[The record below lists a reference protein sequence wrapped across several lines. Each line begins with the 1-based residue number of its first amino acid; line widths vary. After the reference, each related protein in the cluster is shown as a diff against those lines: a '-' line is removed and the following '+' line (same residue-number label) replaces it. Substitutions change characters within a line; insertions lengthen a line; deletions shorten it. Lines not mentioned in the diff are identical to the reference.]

1 MKKRYNQIVGLVLVC
16 LLALP
21 FSGMAGNEQRVGEAG
36 ASYLL
41 INPWAAG
48 SGWGGANTS
57 FARGH
62 EASFLNVAGTAHLA
76 KTELL
81 FTHTVLFKGADISL
95 NAFGFSQKLGE
106 SGVLSL
112 SVNQFDYGEIPI
124 TTVDLPEGNIGTFHP
139 SASVIALSYAKEFSN
154 SIFAGL
160 TVKLISESLAD
171 VAASGIAFDAGV
183 QYITGNEEQIHF
195 GIAMKNVGPTMS
207 FQGDGLSFRGVVPET
222 EVDLTVLHRSA
233 EYELPSLI
241 TIGGAYDFFMAN
253 DSRFTLALNFTS
265 NSFTKDQFQLGG
277 ELMLRNILYLRAGY
291 NYESGLNP
299 FSDDYASRE
308 TAFTGPSFG
317 ASLQIPLNKENG
329 TYFSLDYSYRD
340 TNPFA
345 GVHSIGARITL

>member
-1 MKKRYNQIVGLVLVC
+1 MKNRYNQFLGLLLIC

-21 FSGMAGNEQRVGEAG
+21 FNSQAGNEQRVGEAG

-48 SGWGGANTS
+48 SGWGGANTA

-62 EASFLNVAGTAHLA
+62 EASFLNVAGTAHLN

-95 NAFGFSQKLGE
+95 NAFGFSQKMGE

-112 SVNQFDYGEIPI
+112 SVNSFDYGEIPI

-139 SASVIALSYAKEFSN
+139 TASVIALSYAKEFSN
-154 SIFAGL
+154 SIFGGI
-160 TVKLISESLAD
+160 TVKIISEALAD
-171 VAASGIAFDAGV
+171 VAASGVAFDAGI
-183 QYITGNEEQIHF
+183 QYVTGNDEQIHF
-195 GIAMKNVGPTMS
+195 GIAMKNVGPTMK

-222 EVDLTVLHRSA
+222 EVDLTVLQRSA
-233 EYELPSLI
+233 QFEMPSLI
-241 TIGGAYDFFMAN
+241 TIGAAYDFLMAN

-265 NSFTKDQFQLGG
+265 NSFTKDQFNLGG
-277 ELMLRNILYLRAGY
+277 EFMLRNILFLRAGY
-291 NYESGLNP
+291 IYEKGINP
-299 FSDDYASRE
+299 FDLNFSTRE

-317 ASLQIPLNKENG
+317 ASVQIPLNKENG

-340 TNPFA
+340 TNPFT